1 VPVKRVDGRV
11 LIEIPAAVAV
21 RLRDDADLVVGAS
34 LGDKPSLSWRLTGSQ
49 AEPVNTAQEVRA
61 AAAEVES
68 LEISV
73 AKVLSEPQ
81 RSDRH
86 ARVAVDGAGLVVP
99 LTVEEAQVL
108 ADDAARRVLVQLKGA
123 GVRGRVRVE
132 FEIEVDGQ
140 KTRDSR
146 PGAVRKLARGEPV
159 GASPSGASG
168 GGGRGRAHD
177 AAATANR
184 ALRRRTGRPRASV
197 EAVQD
202 AAEPA

>member
-1 VPVKRVDGRV
+1 VKRVDGRV

-61 AAAEVES
+61 AAAEVEP

-159 GASPSGASG
+159 GASPE
-168 GGGRGRAHD
+168 RRE
-177 AAATANR
+177 
-184 ALRRRTGRPRASV
+184 RRRRSRSRSRRRGDGEQGAAEANGAAPKPAV

>member
-1 VPVKRVDGRV
+1 
-11 LIEIPAAVAV
+11 
-21 RLRDDADLVVGAS
+21 
-34 LGDKPSLSWRLTGSQ
+34 
-49 AEPVNTAQEVRA
+49 
-61 AAAEVES
+61 
-68 LEISV
+68 
-73 AKVLSEPQ
+73 
-81 RSDRH
+81 
-86 ARVAVDGAGLVVP
+86 VAVDGAGLVVP

-159 GASPSGASG
+159 GASPE
-168 GGGRGRAHD
+168 RRE
-177 AAATANR
+177 
-184 ALRRRTGRPRASV
+184 RRRRSRSRSRRRGDGEPGAAEANGATPESPV
-197 EAVQD
+197 EAVED

>member
-1 VPVKRVDGRV
+1 M
-11 LIEIPAAVAV
+11 
-21 RLRDDADLVVGAS
+21 
-34 LGDKPSLSWRLTGSQ
+34 
-49 AEPVNTAQEVRA
+49 
-61 AAAEVES
+61 
-68 LEISV
+68 

-81 RSDRH
+81 RSDRQ

-159 GASPSGASG
+159 GASPE
-168 GGGRGRAHD
+168 RRE
-177 AAATANR
+177 
-184 ALRRRTGRPRASV
+184 RRRRSRSRSRRRGDGEQGAAEANGAAPEPAV
-197 EAVQD
+197 EAVPD